1 MDGLVS
7 KGTPPIHVDILS
19 QFGNITPMQIQRP
32 HEAAFPAKSSMILQ
46 IENFQVAL
54 TPPYAAGM
62 AISEDEAD
70 VLNEEHFERL
80 KRNIRRWQEAGWTK
94 SKLDL
99 AVANFK
105 MGEAWVNLQPE
116 TPRQKRAREL
126 LELGL

>member
-1 MDGLVS
+1 
-7 KGTPPIHVDILS
+7 
-19 QFGNITPMQIQRP
+19 
-32 HEAAFPAKSSMILQ
+32 MILQ

-62 AISEDEAD
+62 AISEDEAE

-105 MGEAWVNLQPE
+105 MNEAWVNLQPE

-126 LELGL
+126 LEFGL